1 MRLQPP
7 GPLDAWPGNRD
18 EGDGQPAP
26 IDELQVDLAATVEG
40 ADAIGE
46 APNDTFQR
54 GADAIGDVAGAEL
67 RPPQQSSTT
76 VATTQRSL
84 VLLREPTRRQ
94 LGRASS
100 TAELATQPGVSEEH
114 PM

>member
-1 MRLQPP
+1 M
-7 GPLDAWPGNRD
+7 
-18 EGDGQPAP
+18 

-54 GADAIGDVAGAEL
+54 VADAIGDVAVRSFG
-67 RPPQQSSTT
+67 RPSSHRPQSPRLSE
-76 VATTQRSL
+76 AWFCCA
-84 VLLREPTRRQ
+84 EPTCRQ
-94 LGRASS
+94 QGRASG
-100 TAELATQPGVSEEH
+100 TAELATQPGVSGEH